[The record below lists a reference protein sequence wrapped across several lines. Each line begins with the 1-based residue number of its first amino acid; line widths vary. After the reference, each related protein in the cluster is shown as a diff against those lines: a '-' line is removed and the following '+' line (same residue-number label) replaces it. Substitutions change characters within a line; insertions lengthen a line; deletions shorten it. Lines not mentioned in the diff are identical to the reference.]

1 MKWRDRVGRLAAS
14 IRFRDSKSYW
24 NRRYVAGGTS
34 GVGSYAA
41 QARYKA
47 DFLNRFV
54 HESSVTSVVEFGCG
68 DGSQLGLA
76 EYPRYLGIDVAAPA
90 VQRCIEAFG
99 DDPTKSFMTYDALAF
114 ADRAKFLRADL
125 ALSLDVVFHLVEDDV
140 YEAHM
145 HALFG
150 AADRFVIIYARD
162 RDEAPVLKR
171 HVKWRKF
178 TPWIESNITGWELS
192 RLDPAPSPEY
202 QDFHVFTRV
211 GGE

>member
-14 IRFRDSKSYW
+14 VRFRGSKSYW
-24 NRRYVAGGTS
+24 TDRYVAGGTS
-34 GVGSYAA
+34 GVGSYDA

-54 HESSVTSVVEFGCG
+54 QESSVASVVELGCG

-76 EYPRYLGIDVAAPA
+76 EYPRYLGIDVAEPA
-90 VQRCIEAFG
+90 VKRCIEAFRG
-99 DDPTKSFMTYDALAF
+99 DASKSFMTYDVLTF
-114 ADRAKFLRADL
+114 ADPARFLRADL
-125 ALSLDVVFHLVEDDV
+125 ALSLDVVFHLVEDEV
-140 YEAHM
+140 YEAYM

-150 AADRFVIIYARD
+150 AADRFVVIYARD

-178 TPWIESNITGWELS
+178 TPWVESNITGWALTRVE
-192 RLDPAPSPEY
+192 PAPLPEY

-211 GGE
+211 GVE